1 MHAQY
6 IKRFFYENLNQHY
19 RSHTEAKQ
27 LRRVCQV
34 HESEIKMYPMPFSV
48 GDIVRF
54 CEYLEKNGELDRLS
68 RFLWSL
74 PYSIKEIFD
83 SESIAVFRA
92 IAAFHIGNFHELYRI
107 LEGRP
112 LSETSHAKLQRLWFK
127 ARYVEAEKYRKRS
140 LDAVAKYRIRRKYPS
155 PKTISTGR
163 EKSYCFQE
171 KTRKFLN
178 EVCVF
183 KLGFDRFDYTPKNYK
198 LF

>member
-1 MHAQY
+1 
-6 IKRFFYENLNQHY
+6 
-19 RSHTEAKQ
+19 
-27 LRRVCQV
+27 
-34 HESEIKMYPMPFSV
+34 MYPMPFSV

-54 CEYLEKNGELDRLS
+54 CEYLEKNGELDRLN

-74 PYSIKEIFD
+74 PYSVKEISD

-92 IAAFHIGNFHELYRI
+92 VAAFHVGDFHELYRI

-112 LSETSHAKLQRLWFK
+112 FSETSHGKLQRLWFK
-127 ARYVEAEKYRKRS
+127 ARYVEAEKCRKRS

-178 EVCVF
+178 EVCV
-183 KLGFDRFDYTPKNYK
+183 LQRFLALVTRPNIICSRLLKSCSMLLKTGCNNVKGTTYCVYRCQQY
-198 LF
+198 